1 MTNQDKLQW
10 VGAACMIGAQVITSL
25 FPLLYPYNIVLFT
38 LGGLAFLV
46 WGILVKNRPQ
56 IAVNIVGLLICIGG
70 LYKAFI

>member
-10 VGAACMIGAQVITSL
+10 FGAANMIGAQVITSL
-25 FPLLYPYNIVLFT
+25 FPLLYPYNIVLFS
-38 LGGLAFLV
+38 LGGLSFLT

-56 IAVNIVGLLICIGG
+56 VAVNLVGLLICAGG